1 MSAPVVCAS
10 GVELLNDYLE
20 GVLPPDVRAELEA
33 HLLGCPRCV
42 AFVESYRATP
52 GIVRRATA
60 AELPE
65 GLEQS
70 LQEFLRRQRGR

>member
-20 GVLPPDVRAELEA
+20 GVLPAEVRADLEA

-42 AFVESYRATP
+42 AFVESYRATG
-52 GIVRRATA
+52 GILRRATA
-60 AELPE
+60 TDLPE
-65 GLEQS
+65 GLETS
-70 LQEFLRRQRGR
+70 LQEFLRAQRRR